1 MQVTLA
7 IGLAI
12 RGHQWPSVAISGLQ
26 GTRTCTSMPESSEVA
41 EIALV
46 SARDALEI
54 ASCSPHPESFVIN
67 FVEGL
72 VIAAFGA
79 EAAAA
84 GGGSCSSSPSSAA

>member
-1 MQVTLA
+1 
-7 IGLAI
+7 
-12 RGHQWPSVAISGLQ
+12 
-26 GTRTCTSMPESSEVA
+26 MPESSEVA

-46 SARDALEI
+46 SVRDALEI

>member
-1 MQVTLA
+1 
-7 IGLAI
+7 
-12 RGHQWPSVAISGLQ
+12 
-26 GTRTCTSMPESSEVA
+26 MPESSEVA

-54 ASCSPHPESFVIN
+54 ASCSPHPERFVMSFVMGFVMS

-72 VIAAFGA
+72 VIAAFGV

>member
-1 MQVTLA
+1 
-7 IGLAI
+7 
-12 RGHQWPSVAISGLQ
+12 
-26 GTRTCTSMPESSEVA
+26 MPESSEVA

-54 ASCSPHPESFVIN
+54 ASCSPNPERFVGDFVIN

>member
-1 MQVTLA
+1 
-7 IGLAI
+7 
-12 RGHQWPSVAISGLQ
+12 
-26 GTRTCTSMPESSEVA
+26 MPESSEVA

-54 ASCSPHPESFVIN
+54 ASCSPHPESFVGDFVMSFVGNFVMN